1 MSVDSRIEHL
11 VSVAAPLWAG
21 EAEVVHTYWTS
32 PVRTAQTDLRWIA
45 GQCFKEFWGS
55 GVSKYDVGGVFFGSL
70 KNLLAAG
77 PQIDISVDREEIL
90 SVVET
95 LHAEYSHYC
104 AFANVYDAI
113 RPAGTPKM
121 NPHDLEGW
129 PEDDLRTAT
138 ARAHY
143 EKFGDIGRRATRFT
157 EGGYCT
163 LFSEGMKLKGRG
175 GNEEKIAAACALVY
189 EDEFG
194 HMLKGIAGIEMAGM
208 GEADWQQMEALVVEQ
223 MRQRILMRNAQ
234 FSHPLPQQRIDAI
247 FRGEIEPVRFDYE
260 KAGLTA

>member
-1 MSVDSRIEHL
+1 VSVDSRIEHL

-21 EAEVVHTYWTS
+21 EAEVVRTYWTS
-32 PVRTAQTDLRWIA
+32 PVRTARTDLRWLA

-55 GVSKYDVGGVFFGSL
+55 GVSKYDMGGVFFGSL

-77 PQIDISVDREEIL
+77 PNIDVSVDREEIL

-95 LHAEYSHYC
+95 FHAEYSHYC
-104 AFANVYDAI
+104 AFANCYDAI

-121 NPHDLEGW
+121 NPHDLQSW
-129 PEDDLRTAT
+129 PEEDARTTTAIGHRKQYGDL
-138 ARAHY
+138 
-143 EKFGDIGRRATRFT
+143 GQRATRFT

-163 LFSEGMKLKGRG
+163 LFSEGMKLQGRG

-194 HMLKGIAGIEMAGM
+194 HMLAGIVGIEKTGM
-208 GEADWQQMEALVVEQ
+208 RDADWTLMESMVVEQ
-223 MRQRILMRNAQ
+223 LKQRVLMRNAQ
-234 FSHPLPQQRIDAI
+234 FSQPLSQARIDAI
-247 FRGEIEPVRFDYE
+247 FRGEIEPIQFDFE
-260 KAGLTA
+260 KARLAA